1 MMSNTPIA
9 INLSSLTTYPY
20 PSGRRVVMGSRGAVA
35 TGQPLAT
42 LAGME
47 MLLAGGNA
55 VDAAIATAVAL
66 TVVEPTGNGIGG
78 DAFAIVWDGQL
89 HGLNASGYSP
99 YALNPE
105 QCAGYDT
112 MPTSGWLPV
121 TVPGAVSGWVKLWQ
135 KWGALPF
142 AKLFEPAIRYAEEGF
157 PVSPT
162 IARIWQRVAP
172 YYLALEGKLF
182 EPFQTCY
189 FPNGQP
195 PKAGQIWRNPDQAK
209 TLCAIAETEGEA
221 FYHGEIAQRILE
233 YASETDGLLTTTDFT
248 HHEANWVNPISADYR
263 GYTLWEI
270 PPSGQGIAALM
281 ALKILEGFEIAQY
294 PRESVDS
301 YHLQIEA
308 MKLAF
313 SDVQLHVADPDFMT
327 VAIEQLLRD
336 TYAEER
342 RSLIS
347 KTAISACVSGLP
359 KGDTVYLAT
368 ADRDLMVSFIQ
379 SNYQTFGSGI
389 LVPGT
394 GITLHNRGSGFS
406 CIPGHPN
413 QVAPHKRPFH
423 TIIPGFLTQG
433 NLPLGPIGVM
443 GAHMQP
449 QGHLQTIVNLID
461 YQMNPQAALD
471 APRWRFNDGNS
482 VSLEQSIAS
491 SIVQGLKD
499 KGHGIEISADPGDFG
514 KGQILLRLGETLVAA
529 SEPRTDGLALAL

>member
-1 MMSNTPIA
+1 MRNRPIA

-20 PSGRRVVMGSRGAVA
+20 PSGRRVVLGSRGAVA

-47 MLLAGGNA
+47 MLLTGGNA
-55 VDAAIATAVAL
+55 VDAAIATAIAL

-99 YALNPE
+99 FALKPE
-105 QCAGYDT
+105 LLAGYAA

-121 TVPGAVSGWVKLWQ
+121 TVPGAVSGWVSLW
-135 KWGALPF
+135 KRWGSLSF
-142 AKLFEPAIRYAEEGF
+142 EKLFEPAIRYAEEGF
-157 PVSPT
+157 PISPT

-172 YYLALEGKLF
+172 YYLSLHGKLF
-182 EPFQTCY
+182 EPFQTLY
-189 FPNGQP
+189 FPNGQA

-209 TLCAIAETEGEA
+209 TLRAIAASEGEA
-221 FYHGEIAQRILE
+221 FYRGEIAQRILK
-233 YASETDGLLTTTDFT
+233 YASDTDGLLAPIDLA
-248 HHEANWVNPISADYR
+248 EYQADWVVPISADYR

-281 ALKILEGFEIAQY
+281 ALKILAGFDLAQY
-294 PRESVDS
+294 PRESIES

-313 SDVQLHVADPDFMT
+313 SDIQQHVADPDFMT
-327 VAIEQLLRD
+327 VAIEQLLSD

-342 RSLIS
+342 RALIS
-347 KTAISACVSGLP
+347 ESALPSCMSGLP
-359 KGDTVYLAT
+359 KEDTVYLAT
-368 ADRDLMVSFIQ
+368 ADRHLMVSFIQ

-394 GITLHNRGSGFS
+394 GITLHNRGAGFS
-406 CIPGHPN
+406 CVPGHPN

-433 NLPLGPIGVM
+433 DRPLGPLGVM

-449 QGHLQTIVNLID
+449 QGHLQTIVNMID

-471 APRWRFNDGNS
+471 ASRWRFNSGNA
-482 VSLEQSIAS
+482 VSLEQSISS
-491 SIVQGLKD
+491 SIVQGLND
-499 KGHGIEISADPGDFG
+499 IGHNIAISADPGDFG
-514 KGQILLRLGETLVAA
+514 KGQIILRLGETLVAA
-529 SEPRTDGLALAL
+529 SEPRTDGLALVF

>member
-1 MMSNTPIA
+1 MDNKPIE

-20 PSGRRVVMGSRGAVA
+20 PSSRRVVMGSRGAVA

-99 YALNPE
+99 YALKSE
-105 QCAGYDT
+105 KFVGYDT

-135 KWGALPF
+135 KWGTLPF
-142 AKLFEPAIRYAEEGF
+142 EKLFEPAIRYAEEGF
-157 PVSPT
+157 PISPT

-182 EPFQTCY
+182 EPFQACY
-189 FPNGQP
+189 FPNGHA

-209 TLCAIAETEGEA
+209 TLRAIAESKGEA
-221 FYHGEIAQRILE
+221 FYRGEIAQRILE
-233 YASETDGLLTTTDFT
+233 YASETDGILTTADFT
-248 HHEANWVNPISADYR
+248 QHEANWINPISADYR

-270 PPSGQGIAALM
+270 PPSGQGIGALM
-281 ALKILEGFEIAQY
+281 ALKILEGFSIAQY

-313 SDVQLHVADPDFMT
+313 SDVQQHVADPEFMT
-327 VAIEQLLRD
+327 VAIEQLLSD

-342 RSLIS
+342 RALIS
-347 KTAISACVSGLP
+347 ESALPACVSGLP

-368 ADRDLMVSFIQ
+368 ADRHLMVSFIQ

-406 CIPGHPN
+406 CSPGHPN

-433 NLPLGPIGVM
+433 DRPLGPIGVM

-461 YQMNPQAALD
+461 YQMNPQVALD
-471 APRWRFNDGNS
+471 APRWRFNDRNS

-514 KGQILLRLGETLVAA
+514 KGQIILRLGGILVAA